1 MWYVQILHLSFI
13 FNVCTLSSNISDVCS
28 CAWPSPWGF
37 TRDGGGGNS
46 AKVLHNID
54 QLAISEQSSTSER
67 GHERSGWQE
76 VWRIVSCVVSQP
88 DKKFPCWEVTGSTD
102 VHAAYVFLKRSTL
115 TPRVF
120 FQSDFCFC
128 IISNSR
134 HAQIRGKKIAD
145 SNYSLL
151 PTWATDC
158 TNLHA
163 NDRIY
168 IPGE

>member
-1 MWYVQILHLSFI
+1 MYKCHIYNLYLMYLHTFQQH
-13 FNVCTLSSNISDVCS
+13 
-28 CAWPSPWGF
+28 F
-37 TRDGGGGNS
+37 TRETEEEEILQRFCLTLINS
-46 AKVLHNID
+46 PFLNKAVWASEAMKE
-54 QLAISEQSSTSER
+54 LAGMKSEGLFPPASA
-67 GHERSGWQE
+67 
-76 VWRIVSCVVSQP
+76 SQT
-88 DKKFPCWEVTGSTD
+88 KKFPCWKVTGSTD